1 MINSRWQS
9 ASRSAVSGWLGLLTR
24 PWHSNFRLR
33 TDLSRRTIVCP
44 CHDATLYDLRS
55 CWTAGFRHPET
66 LKRATAVLMGPCQGK
81 YCAPLVSTI
90 LTDLASETSHE
101 EGTGAARRARPL
113 QRRPSAR
120 PPLYPVRLG
129 DLAAPFQTVGAEPT
143 DMASGGAFSG
153 TADAG
158 EEAL

>member
-1 MINSRWQS
+1 MINSSARTAGPARWLRLLGRRWLHI
-9 ASRSAVSGWLGLLTR
+9 ASRLG
-24 PWHSNFRLR
+24 

-55 CWTAGFRHPET
+55 CWNAGFRHPET

-81 YCAPLVSTI
+81 YCAPLVGAI
-90 LTDLASETSHE
+90 LTELGGEADHEYAS
-101 EGTGAARRARPL
+101 GTGRRTDSQAGPL

-129 DLAAPFQTVGAEPT
+129 DLAAPAQVG
-143 DMASGGAFSG
+143 
-153 TADAG
+153 AG
-158 EEAL
+158 EERP